1 MTVNPTTEVR
11 YFGNFCQSHDPY
23 KVVLHYASGVVE
35 SVEGVESV
43 DGPMTDSGRAV
54 LVFWLVSG
62 PPIVKPLVNLEYAE
76 VI

>member
-1 MTVNPTTEVR
+1 MYTIPTTPIR
-11 YFGNFCQSHDPY
+11 YFGKNCQSHIWR
-23 KVVLHYASGVVE
+23 VVLHYVSGVVE

-54 LVFWLVSG
+54 LVFWLAAG
-62 PPIVKPLVNLEYAE
+62 PPVIKPLVNLEYAE

>member
-1 MTVNPTTEVR
+1 MYTIPTTPVR
-11 YFGNFCQSHDPY
+11 YFGKNCQSHTW
-23 KVVLHYASGVVE
+23 KVVLHYVSGVVE

-43 DGPMTDSGRAV
+43 DGPMTDSGRAG

-62 PPIVKPLVNLEYAE
+62 PPVIKPLANLEYAE